1 MYYAFTI
8 YASINKGVAGQQLVR
23 PRVLSRR
30 LPGSSSAALVG
41 GSSSGG
47 VQPLRHLSLTLPV
60 SGGGQARADG
70 SLLQTIRE
78 RFDKATMVQVGAR
91 GVCLEDWSRDQEQ
104 GLMHLH

>member
-30 LPGSSSAALVG
+30 LPGSSSAALGG